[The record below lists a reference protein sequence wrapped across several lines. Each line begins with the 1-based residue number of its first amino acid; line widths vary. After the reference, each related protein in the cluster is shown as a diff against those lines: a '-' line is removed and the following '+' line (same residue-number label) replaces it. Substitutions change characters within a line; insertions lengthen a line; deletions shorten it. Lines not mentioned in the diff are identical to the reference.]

1 MNSLKKPH
9 VWLRSRL
16 RSFFWQL
23 SGSAHLPIYFHAS
36 PTRMAAGRVKPGL
49 MNASGSFFLRKPSHK
64 IMRSF
69 CIPIK
74 CNVFH
79 FLCCTSFRVLGTQ
92 GGLTAFLRHCVV
104 RLPHCCLKKW
114 CVPSCGQSQSW
125 TPSQPLDVGQDNPRA
140 GVPSAT
146 QVPDIETA
154 LKAVQKIRPKL
165 EARMIEFLAEWLVTF
180 LIPATHDWK

>member
-1 MNSLKKPH
+1 MGSQLNKGCICMNSLKKPN

-36 PTRMAAGRVKPGL
+36 PTRMAAGSVKPGL
-49 MNASGSFFLRKPSHK
+49 MNASVSFFLRKPSHK

-79 FLCCTSFRVLGTQ
+79 FLCCTSFRVLGTL
-92 GGLTAFLRHCVV
+92 GGLTGLLAPLCCASSSLLLEEVVCTELRSESELDTKSTTGC
-104 RLPHCCLKKW
+104 RT
-114 CVPSCGQSQSW
+114 GQPKSW
-125 TPSQPLDVGQDNPRA
+125 STLGNTSPRHRDSTQGDPENP
-140 GVPSAT
+140 P
-146 QVPDIETA
+146 
-154 LKAVQKIRPKL
+154 KA
-165 EARMIEFLAEWLVTF
+165 
-180 LIPATHDWK
+180 